1 MNKHI
6 ENMKTALVNFNKD
19 ATAWAKKI
27 DENNRL
33 YRPEEAKKANDA
45 ILAKMEDSR
54 RTVKQIIQEALESGQ
69 KEAEAWGQ
77 LDPAKITDDAKLLDA
92 GMVTPEQFKS
102 LVQKYQGNSTM
113 QQLLASYA
121 EKNSGPAFNWGFGG
135 KKDNR
140 QYFDT
145 HGIMTAEK
153 KAAEFDRQA
162 GNAFYIADRIGKP
175 GQGFGSSPELLK
187 QSIDNFGNDAEGL

>member
-1 MNKHI
+1 MNKHLQT
-6 ENMKTALVNFNKD
+6 MKNALANFEKD

-33 YRPEEAKKANDA
+33 YKPEEAKKANDA

-54 RTVKQIIQEALESGQ
+54 RAVKQIIQEALESGQ
-69 KEAEAWGQ
+69 HDAEAWGQ

-92 GMVTPEQFKS
+92 GMVTPEQFKG
-102 LVQKYQGNSTM
+102 LVQKYQGNATM
-113 QQLLASYA
+113 QQLLAKYA
-121 EKNSGPAFNWGFGG
+121 EKNSGPMFNWGYDR
-135 KKDNR
+135 KKDTR
-140 QYFDT
+140 PYYDT

-162 GNAFYIADRIGKP
+162 GNAFYIADRIGK
-175 GQGFGSSPELLK
+175 QGRDLGYSPEVLQRSIENFGS
-187 QSIDNFGNDAEGL
+187 DAESL